1 MSDKVS
7 LEKICAP
14 SELDFPIGEV
24 KNICRDM
31 KELQAP
37 NPGSIFYKFCSD
49 LQSQIYK
56 FQSEF
61 YSGSKNVSNELNNC
75 NYL

>member
-7 LEKICAP
+7 FEKICAP
-14 SELDFPIGEV
+14 SELDFLIGEV
-24 KNICRDM
+24 KNIRHNM

-37 NPGSIFYKFCSD
+37 NTGSNFYKFCND

-56 FQSEF
+56 FQSKF